1 MNIQQLIDDLEQ
13 SLEVLKDL
21 EVNTDKTTTKFM
33 GDKEYLEQS
42 LIYLQQSI
50 RQLKSVKS

>member
-1 MNIQQLIDDLEQ
+1 MNIQQLINDLEQ

-42 LIYLQQSI
+42 RIYLQQSI